1 MVFVTH
7 ILIHSL
13 EHALEDSLTILPFLF
28 ITYFVMELLEERTGE
43 KTNLWLQK
51 AGKLGPVFGG
61 ILGVIPQCG
70 ISAVAANLYAGRIIS
85 VGTLMAVF
93 LSTSDEMLPV
103 LIANGSSLMFMIQIL
118 VVKIFI
124 GILAGIIV
132 DYVVKIMNFKQKIE
146 NKIHDFCEHEHCHC
160 EDGVVKSAIRH
171 TIKVFLFVFII
182 TFVFNLGIE
191 TIGEE
196 VLTHFIINKPVLGPI
211 FSAIVGLLPN
221 CAASIIITQMYIEG
235 MITFGTLLA
244 GVLTGAGVGVLVLL
258 RVNEKKAESIKI
270 ISALYLFGV
279 FWGVLFNF
287 L

>member
-1 MVFVTH
+1 M
-7 ILIHSL
+7 
-13 EHALEDSLTILPFLF
+13 
-28 ITYFVMELLEERTGE
+28 
-43 KTNLWLQK
+43 
-51 AGKLGPVFGG
+51 
-61 ILGVIPQCG
+61 
-70 ISAVAANLYAGRIIS
+70 
-85 VGTLMAVF
+85 
-93 LSTSDEMLPV
+93 
-103 LIANGSSLMFMIQIL
+103 
-118 VVKIFI
+118 
-124 GILAGIIV
+124 
-132 DYVVKIMNFKQKIE
+132 
-146 NKIHDFCEHEHCHC
+146 
-160 EDGVVKSAIRH
+160 KSAIRH

-196 VLTHFIINKPVLGPI
+196 VLTHFIINKPVLGP
-211 FSAIVGLLPN
+211 FLSAIVGLIPN

-258 RVNEKKAESIKI
+258 RVNEKKGESIKI